1 MPTATARRTT
11 PTRPVP
17 DEVPR
22 GCAWYDSS
30 YELNHG
36 LQVSE
41 LQEPAA
47 LAQLPLSWWLAWE
60 LDACLR
66 SIG

>member
-1 MPTATARRTT
+1 MPTATVRRAS
-11 PTRPVP
+11 PPRPPV

-30 YELNHG
+30 YELHHG
-36 LQVSE
+36 LQVNE
-41 LQEPAA
+41 LVEPAA

-60 LDACLR
+60 LDACLA
-66 SIG
+66 SIR